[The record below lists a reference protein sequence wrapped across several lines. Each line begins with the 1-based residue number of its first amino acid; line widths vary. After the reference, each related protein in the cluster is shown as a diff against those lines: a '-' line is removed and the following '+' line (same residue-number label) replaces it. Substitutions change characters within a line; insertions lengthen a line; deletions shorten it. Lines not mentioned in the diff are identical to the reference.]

1 MQTEIQ
7 VKEGHE
13 MNTSKFVTPEII
25 FGTGSLDQVGE
36 CCRRLGSTKVFLVAD
51 QGIERCGWV
60 DKALVY
66 LNDEGLDHCLWS
78 DFSANPRDYEV
89 EEGCRH
95 YNDTECDAV
104 LAIGGGSAVD
114 LAKAV
119 ATLSTNTGGIH
130 DYEGIDMIREPLPP
144 LIVVPSTAGSGA
156 EVSQFAIISDS
167 KRKIKMTII
176 SKSLV
181 PDIAVSDPL
190 ILSTVNSKLTANTGM
205 EALSH
210 AVEAYLSLAATD
222 MTDIHALQ
230 AIRLIAANLRS
241 SVASQVDEAA
251 KIAMAQASLHAGIA
265 FSNAVLGITH
275 AMTHQIGGLFD
286 QPIGSISAVLL
297 PYVMRF
303 NMIACIDKYAAIAE
317 AMGAQTKQLSKREA
331 AEMAIEMV
339 RELARDVG
347 IPAGLAELGLPEE
360 TIPELSRNAMN
371 DACFITNPRD
381 ADEEEISEI
390 FRQVL
395 TTKGVDR

>member
-1 MQTEIQ
+1 MY
-7 VKEGHE
+7 
-13 MNTSKFVTPEII
+13 TSKFVTPEII

-36 CCRRLGSTKVFLVAD
+36 CCSRLGSTKVFLVAD

-60 DKALVY
+60 DKALVF
-66 LNDEGLDHCLWS
+66 LREAGLDHFLWS
-78 DFSANPRDYEV
+78 DFSANPRDFEA

-95 YNDTECDAV
+95 YLKAGCDAV

-114 LAKAV
+114 IAKAV
-119 ATLSTNTGGIH
+119 ATLSTNPGRIH
-130 DYEGIDMIREPLPP
+130 DYEGIDMIQEPLPP

-167 KRKIKMTII
+167 KRKLKMTII

-241 SVASQVDEAA
+241 SVASQVDETA

-265 FSNAVLGITH
+265 FSNAVLGLTH

-297 PYVMRF
+297 PYVMSF

-317 AMGAQTKQLSKREA
+317 AMGAPIKQLSKREA

-347 IPAGLAELGLPEE
+347 IPAGLAELELPEE
-360 TIPELSRNAMN
+360 VIPELSRNAMN

-381 ADEEEISEI
+381 ADEEDISNI
-390 FRQVL
+390 FREVL
-395 TTKGVDR
+395 KTRGGAH